1 MYLSHAVI
9 NPATISVRFSVTNDG
24 TQPVKPDCTI
34 RMQDASGT
42 YRGFDVFSLK
52 ENIEPGQSKQI
63 VGQLTITKE
72 GASFAN
78 KFSGECKAK
87 TTDTSSTAGKL
98 VEIYDVKNCSDG
110 DEDGWY
116 WGACFKAKLSPMT
129 QMDCE
134 ITAYD
139 SKGGVVGTHS
149 FRGNTLNDGTVTSYG
164 QNERWYM
171 DSTKAVAQSIKK
183 FAVSCSL

>member
-1 MYLSHAVI
+1 M
-9 NPATISVRFSVTNDG
+9 
-24 TQPVKPDCTI
+24 
-34 RMQDASGT
+34 
-42 YRGFDVFSLK
+42 
-52 ENIEPGQSKQI
+52 
-63 VGQLTITKE
+63 
-72 GASFAN
+72 
-78 KFSGECKAK
+78 
-87 TTDTSSTAGKL
+87 
-98 VEIYDVKNCSDG
+98 KNCSDG